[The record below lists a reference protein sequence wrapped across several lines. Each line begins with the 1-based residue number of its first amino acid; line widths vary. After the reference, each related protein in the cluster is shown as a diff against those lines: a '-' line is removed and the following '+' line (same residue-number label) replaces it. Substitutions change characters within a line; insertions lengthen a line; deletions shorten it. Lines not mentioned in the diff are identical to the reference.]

1 MWKPEDNLISSEDL
15 HGLLGNPQLVIADS
29 RSDLLDKEVGFR
41 QYRESHIPNAMFVSV
56 DEDLADPPGRRGRHP
71 LPSKERFADFL
82 GRSGISNESH
92 VVVYDGGNGMFVCRL
107 WWMLR
112 WLGHEKVS
120 VLDGG
125 FAGWQEAGF
134 ETATDIPVPKPTE
147 FAIGTPLTRTV
158 TAEEVLNHR
167 GVLVDARAEDRFQG
181 FNETMDHTA
190 GHIPG
195 AICSPFLKNIGS
207 DGKFT
212 RNPNKFEGVSKD
224 ADVICYCGSGVT
236 ATNNILAMLVS
247 GFDEPALYPGSWSE
261 WIEDPSRPKVP
272 E

>member
-1 MWKPEDNLISSEDL
+1 MWKPEDNLISVSEL
-15 HGLLGNPQLVIADS
+15 NSRLGESLLVVADS
-29 RSDLLDKEVGFR
+29 RCDLFDKELGFR
-41 QYRESHIPNAMFVSV
+41 QYRESHIPGAIFASI

-71 LPSKERFADFL
+71 LPTKERFADFL

-112 WLGHEKVS
+112 WLGHEQVS

-125 FAGWQEAGF
+125 YSAWQEAGF
-134 ETATDIPVPKPTE
+134 ETATDIPVPNPTE
-147 FAIGTPLTRTV
+147 FTIGRPLTRTV
-158 TAEEVLNHR
+158 TAEEVLNHQ

-181 FNETMDHTA
+181 QNETMDHTA

-195 AICSPFLKNIGS
+195 AICSPFVDNIGS

-212 RNPNKFEGVSKD
+212 RDPKKFKD
-224 ADVICYCGSGVT
+224 VARESDVICYCGSGVT
-236 ATNNILAMLVS
+236 ATNNILALTLL
-247 GFDEPALYPGSWSE
+247 GYPEPALYPGSWSE
-261 WIEDPSRPKVP
+261 WIEDSSRPKIP
-272 E
+272 